1 MLLSGGEFMA
11 DTKTDTKTNYQVIA
25 RKWRPQTFEDVVG
38 QSHVMT
44 TLENAIRTNRIA
56 HAYIFSGARGVGKT
70 TTARILAKALNCVKG
85 PTATPCN
92 ECDSCRE
99 ITAGNSMD
107 VIEIDAASNRG
118 IDQIRELRDMV
129 RYAATGG
136 HHKVIIL
143 DEAHMLTDEASNALL
158 KTLEEPPDR
167 VIFVMATT
175 EPDKLADTIRSRS
188 QHFHFRALSF
198 AEINGA
204 LSEIAK
210 KEGLKAEPEAL
221 GVMARAAEG
230 SLRDALSLLEQ
241 ARAYSGAEITDA
253 SVRELLGVVPE
264 EALGELVSA
273 IEHHSA
279 DKVLELVHRFQK
291 EGRNLQHFCR
301 ETIRHF
307 RNLLVA
313 KVCGADSELIA
324 ATPEQRP
331 ELARAAALFSE
342 EDLTRY
348 FQILLDTDEDLRRK
362 PDPRIHLEMG
372 LLRMVNASRLA
383 PLEKVLSELN
393 GEASPRSSASHS
405 ASATPSRGSGS
416 SASAA
421 GISSPRAATPTTT
434 PAVQTATSPFPPSPS
449 AWTPAQKV
457 RGTTS
462 DPTILVAQAAAAAG
476 EIVDSTVVEK
486 ETPLA
491 RAAAASSAT
500 PNETPT
506 PRVEPG
512 VIATSINKSVAAAE
526 NIIRA
531 AVQASGIDP
540 TMIDAIKLAI
550 QQKQRFLA
558 ELVDHAHKWELEGS
572 ELRLYF
578 SNASKTLAQMLE
590 AREPLE
596 KLRTIVSDV
605 TRSALRVCVRMDSTA
620 ETSTVRE
627 ARTSVSREQI
637 ENDPIVRGMLER
649 FGGQITEVKRRGE
662 G

>member
-1 MLLSGGEFMA
+1 VPRSTEVPLIAFCFLAPAKFMA
-11 DTKTDTKTNYQVIA
+11 DTKTSYQVIA
-25 RKWRPQTFEDVVG
+25 RKWRPQTFADVVG
-38 QSHVMT
+38 QNHVMT

-85 PTATPCN
+85 PTPTPCN

-129 RYAATGG
+129 RYAATSG
-136 HHKVIIL
+136 HYKVIIL

-175 EPDKLADTIRSRS
+175 EPDKLSETIRSRS

-210 KEGLKAEPEAL
+210 KEGLKADPEAL

-264 EALGELVSA
+264 EALGELVTA
-273 IEHHSA
+273 IEQHSA
-279 DKVLELVHRFQK
+279 EKVLELVHRFQK

-331 ELARAAALFSE
+331 ELARAAAMFSE

-348 FQILLDTDEDLRRK
+348 FQILLDTDDDLRRK
-362 PDPRIHLEMG
+362 PDPRVHLEMG
-372 LLRMVNASRLA
+372 LLRMVNAARLA
-383 PLEKVLSELN
+383 PLEKVLAELN
-393 GEASPRSSASHS
+393 GEGAPRSAAARSAES
-405 ASATPSRGSGS
+405 TPSRGAS
-416 SASAA
+416 SASASTA
-421 GISSPRAATPTTT
+421 GIFGSTVSAP
-434 PAVQTATSPFPPSPS
+434 TATTVKPSSPFPPSAS
-449 AWTPAQKV
+449 AWTPTQV
-457 RGTTS
+457 RSTIS
-462 DPTILVAQAAAAAG
+462 DPSELVAQAAAAAG

-486 ETPLA
+486 DVPLA
-491 RAAAASSAT
+491 RAAAASS
-500 PNETPT
+500 
-506 PRVEPG
+506 
-512 VIATSINKSVAAAE
+512 TSISGPSSLGSQTAKTAE

-531 AVQASGIDP
+531 AVQASGIDH
-540 TMIDAIKLAI
+540 TMVDAIKLAI

-558 ELVDHAHKWELEGS
+558 ELVEHAHKWELEGS

-578 SNASKTLAQMLE
+578 SNASRTLAQMLE

-620 ETSTVRE
+620 ETSTVR
-627 ARTSVSREQI
+627 AASTSVPREQI

-649 FGGQITEVKRRGE
+649 FGGQFTEVKRRG
-662 G
+662 GG